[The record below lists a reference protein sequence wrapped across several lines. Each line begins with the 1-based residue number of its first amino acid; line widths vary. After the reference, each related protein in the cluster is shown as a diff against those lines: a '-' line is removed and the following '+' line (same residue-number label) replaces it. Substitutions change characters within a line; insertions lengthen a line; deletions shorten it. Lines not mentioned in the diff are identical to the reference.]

1 MNVGEICSRDPVT
14 VHSSATLGEVAQL
27 MCERRIGT
35 VLVTRTYTDAP
46 NVVGLI
52 TDRDI
57 VRTQLERKSD
67 LWCLGAEAAMTRD
80 VLMLAENVS
89 VSDAIERL
97 AARRV
102 RRAPVV
108 TTHGILMGIVSTDDL
123 LGVVAREV
131 AGLARL
137 FELQTRGTGNV

>member
-1 MNVGEICSRDPVT
+1 
-14 VHSSATLGEVAQL
+14 
-27 MCERRIGT
+27 
-35 VLVTRTYTDAP
+35 
-46 NVVGLI
+46 
-52 TDRDI
+52 
-57 VRTQLERKSD
+57 
-67 LWCLGAEAAMTRD
+67 MTRD
-80 VLMLAENVS
+80 VLMLAENDS